1 MSVPR
6 PLVDARARAMLDAV
20 DLPITVATAVR
31 DRDQRLLDFRLEY
44 ANVAAH
50 AWAGLEPGSMVGRL
64 VTDLIPGLRP
74 AGLYDALTEVVNTG
88 RPFHQTGQ
96 PYEGNVEEGR
106 RFAAVFDLLAIRLG
120 DGYFSIWGER
130 SADAPPRDLVAIT
143 EATAPRIPVARLEAR
158 EVPHLRLNPAT

>member
-6 PLVDARARAMLDAV
+6 PLVDARARAVLDAI
-20 DLPITVATAVR
+20 DLPITVATSVR

-74 AGLYDALTEVVNTG
+74 AGLYDALIEVVTTG
-88 RPFHQTGQ
+88 RPFRQDGQ

-106 RFAAVFDLLAIRLG
+106 TFAGVFDLLAVRLG

-130 SADAPPRDLVAIT
+130 SADAPPRDLAAIAD
-143 EATAPRIPVARLEAR
+143 ATTRQIPLARLEAR
-158 EVPHLRLNPAT
+158 ARQGFRLNPAT

>member
-6 PLVDARARAMLDAV
+6 PLVDAHARAKLDAI
-20 DLPITVATAVR
+20 DLPITVASTVR

-64 VTDLIPGLRP
+64 VTDIIPGLRA
-74 AGLYDALTEVVNTG
+74 AGLYDVLVDVVTTG
-88 RPFHQTGQ
+88 RRFRQDGQ

-106 RFAAVFDLLAIRLG
+106 TFAAVFDLLAIRHG
-120 DGYFSIWGER
+120 DGYFSIWAER
-130 SADAPPRDLVAIT
+130 AHDAPPRDLAAIA
-143 EATAPRIPVARLEAR
+143 ETAMRQVPLARLEANAQ
-158 EVPHLRLNPAT
+158 PGLRLRPAT